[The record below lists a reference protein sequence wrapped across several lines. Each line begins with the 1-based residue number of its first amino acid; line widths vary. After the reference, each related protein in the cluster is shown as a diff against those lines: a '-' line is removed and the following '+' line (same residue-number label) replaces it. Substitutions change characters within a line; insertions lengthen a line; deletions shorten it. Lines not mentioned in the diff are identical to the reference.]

1 MNGNGVTH
9 FAAKTFPIPAQES
22 CWTIEMAKHCG
33 GCNVKLTNSFIVGL
47 FIRDYCENCASK
59 SEISEHDPGAEL
71 KKEQEQMQ
79 MQHEAE
85 MKLLDGMIKQHQA
98 HLEQRQRI
106 QECEHEKKPLQFTEK
121 KLLDNDPSKLQALE
135 EKLQLQKEIYKSELQ
150 KMMAEE
156 EAKVKLR
163 SKEHEQELKQ
173 RQAELQ
179 LQCDHERKMSE
190 LKTANKL
197 SEIGTQLA
205 QTRQEHQLSLQ
216 QMEMKHQKKIKEKDE
231 QIKRLQQEQIKIKA
245 ELDAEFP
252 DQNVTHMQESELQKM
267 MAEEEAKVK
276 LRSKEHEQ
284 ELKQRQAE
292 LQLQCDHERK
302 MSELKT
308 ANKLS
313 EIGTQLAQTRQEH
326 QLSLQQMEMKH
337 QKKIQEKDEQVK
349 RLQQEQVK
357 IKAELDAEF
366 HDQNVTHMRE
376 SQRLDREWKQAGEE
390 LERKKLTEVRDLTN
404 VLALDKQE
412 FEKEM
417 ERERLKIREEIEKE
431 FLDRVTTE
439 LEVEKPDGSRLTLRE
454 TQPGFVSQLA
464 DNLFGSLPTDPPS
477 LCENRDRDTNT
488 FQ

>member
-1 MNGNGVTH
+1 
-9 FAAKTFPIPAQES
+9 
-22 CWTIEMAKHCG
+22 
-33 GCNVKLTNSFIVGL
+33 
-47 FIRDYCENCASK
+47 
-59 SEISEHDPGAEL
+59 
-71 KKEQEQMQ
+71 MQ

-197 SEIGTQLA
+197 SEI
-205 QTRQEHQLSLQ
+205 
-216 QMEMKHQKKIKEKDE
+216 D
-231 QIKRLQQEQIKIKA
+231 
-245 ELDAEFP
+245 
-252 DQNVTHMQESELQKM
+252 
-267 MAEEEAKVK
+267 
-276 LRSKEHEQ
+276 
-284 ELKQRQAE
+284 
-292 LQLQCDHERK
+292 
-302 MSELKT
+302 
-308 ANKLS
+308 
-313 EIGTQLAQTRQEH
+313 TQLAQTRQEH

-439 LEVEKPDGSRLTLRE
+439 LEKPDGSRLTLRK

-488 FQ
+488 LQ

>member
-1 MNGNGVTH
+1 
-9 FAAKTFPIPAQES
+9 
-22 CWTIEMAKHCG
+22 MAKYCKN
-33 GCNVKLTNSFIVGL
+33 CNEKMTDYYIMHIFT
-47 FIRDYCENCASK
+47 RDYCENCAPK

-71 KKEQEQMQ
+71 KKEQEQIQ

-85 MKLLDGMIKQHQA
+85 MKLLDGMLKQHQA
-98 HLEQRQRI
+98 QLEQRQRI

-121 KLLDNDPSKLQALE
+121 KLLDNDPSNLQALE
-135 EKLQLQKEIYKSELQ
+135 IKKEKLQRREEIYK
-150 KMMAEE
+150 
-156 EAKVKLR
+156 
-163 SKEHEQELKQ
+163 
-173 RQAELQ
+173 
-179 LQCDHERKMSE
+179 
-190 LKTANKL
+190 
-197 SEIGTQLA
+197 
-205 QTRQEHQLSLQ
+205 
-216 QMEMKHQKKIKEKDE
+216 
-231 QIKRLQQEQIKIKA
+231 
-245 ELDAEFP
+245 
-252 DQNVTHMQESELQKM
+252 SELQKM

-337 QKKIQEKDEQVK
+337 QKKIQEKDEQIK

-376 SQRLDREWKQAGEE
+376 SQRLDREWKQAREE
-390 LERKKLTEVRDLTN
+390 LERRKLTEVRDLTN

-454 TQPGFVSQLA
+454 TQPGFASQLA

-488 FQ
+488 LQ